1 MATNSKKKTKSN
13 KATEKMKATM
23 PSEQCDMMAKG
34 CCSINTKTLL
44 IILVVLTVIQLIFS
58 IILYSQGNDTDINMK
73 KDMMDKGMN
82 LDDSLMKKID
92 SIEGKVNRIDNF
104 FASNVQNYGSGSGNE
119 QQAAPTPSAVP
130 SQPVGE
136 PDIQGEPTLGDANAP
151 VTIVEYSDYECPF
164 CARFYSQTLGQ
175 LKREYIDTGKVKF
188 VYKDFPLDFHQNAKP
203 AAIAAN
209 CVFKELGD
217 MKYFEYH
224 DIIFENQQSL
234 NAQNLKKWA
243 LEVGASQSAYDT
255 CIKDPQMA
263 AEVDEDMRE
272 GSSFGVS
279 GTPSFLINGELIVG
293 AVPYSQIKQAIDSK
307 LS

>member
-1 MATNSKKKTKSN
+1 MATNSKKKTKPK
-13 KATEKMKATM
+13 KATENMKATM
-23 PSEQCDMMAKG
+23 HSEQCDTMANG
-34 CCSINTKTLL
+34 SCSSNINTLL
-44 IILVVLTVIQLIFS
+44 IVLVVLAVIQLIFS
-58 IILYSQGNDTDINMK
+58 VMMLYPQGNDTDMN
-73 KDMMDKGMN
+73 MMDKGMN

-92 SIEGKVNRIDNF
+92 SIESKVNSIDNF
-104 FASNVQNYGSGSGNE
+104 FASNVQGYNPGSDNG
-119 QQAAPTPSAVP
+119 QQVAPTPSAP

-136 PDIQGEPTLGDANAP
+136 PDINGEPTLGDANAP

-175 LKREYIDTGKVKF
+175 LKKEYIDTGKVKL

-209 CVFKELGD
+209 CVHKELGNV
-217 MKYFEYH
+217 KYFEYH
-224 DIIFENQQSL
+224 DMIFENQQSL
-234 NAQNLKKWA
+234 NTQNLKKWA
-243 LEVGASQSAYDT
+243 LELGVSENAYDT
-255 CIKDPQMA
+255 CINDPQMA
-263 AEVDEDMRE
+263 AEVEEDTRE

-293 AVPYSQIKQAIDSK
+293 AVPYSQIKATIDSK